1 MAVIAAVL
9 VFAFSSLAL
18 AAPRRVLF
26 EQGTEW
32 GCVPCYQASATV
44 HAIRTD
50 FGNSLVSIK
59 WHCWWPAG
67 NDPWY
72 WHNNTPQQTRIQYY
86 GVNGIPDIMIDGSGA
101 GNSTPPDPFSYT
113 QMANS
118 INARLAVSSP
128 IGILNGTGV
137 VQGNSMNISF
147 DLNVE
152 TPQVGNNFRLFVVA
166 TEEDI
171 RTTTRTARPTTTTS
185 SAGSTPIPARSSTSA
200 WPGCSTSAAP
210 LPLDPSYNILG
221 LYAVLRPELHH
232 PRSAPGR

>member
-1 MAVIAAVL
+1 MAFRVSRMAVIAAVL
-9 VFAFSSLAL
+9 VAAFSTLAL

-32 GCVPCYQASATV
+32 GCVPCFQASATV
-44 HAIRTD
+44 HQIRTD

-86 GVNGIPDIMIDGSGA
+86 GVNGIPDIMVDGAGA
-101 GNSTPPDPFSYT
+101 GNSTPPDPFVYA

-118 INARLAVSSP
+118 INSRLAISSP
-128 IGILNGTGV
+128 IAFSNQVGV
-137 VQGNSMNISF
+137 VQGTSMNISF
-147 DLNVE
+147 DMNVE

-171 RTTTRTARPTTTTS
+171 PNNNPNGEILATIGPAQNL
-185 SAGSTPIPARSSTSA
+185 STNMMP
-200 WPGCSTSAAP
+200 
-210 LPLDPSYNILG
+210 D
-221 LYAVLRPELHH
+221 V
-232 PRSAPGR
+232 